1 MLTRNKC
8 CPNYGFDG
16 SLQQSCLCQQSE
28 PSGGWLLTT
37 EWGFHQECHHHGV
50 LVRPRPPQSG
60 LCVLTVR
67 VIDVKYKLV
76 LSFFSLSFLKLS
88 SHIKMKHRR
97 AATPS
102 WRHHSCLQIGGWH
115 DLRLLPNV
123 PSSLL
128 LFLLIFISCFISI
141 CISVNSFFL
150 KVYLA
155 FVSDYS
161 TLLRS
166 SC

>member
-1 MLTRNKC
+1 MNCASEVRNAFLFGKKSLFSQMLTQNKC

-76 LSFFSLSFLKLS
+76 LPFFSLFFFKLS
-88 SHIKMKHRR
+88 SHIKMKHKR
-97 AATPS
+97 AATPTGDITRVS
-102 WRHHSCLQIGGWH
+102 
-115 DLRLLPNV
+115 RLV
-123 PSSLL
+123 
-128 LFLLIFISCFISI
+128 
-141 CISVNSFFL
+141 
-150 KVYLA
+150 
-155 FVSDYS
+155 DGM
-161 TLLRS
+161 T
-166 SC
+166 